1 MNTKKILFG
10 LATVFMLGLA
20 VSFNSVDAE
29 ENNTVTKT
37 FIKKSD
43 MVRTA

>member
-20 VSFNSVDAE
+20 VSFSSNDTD

-37 FIKKSD
+37 FIKKKD
-43 MVRTA
+43 MVRTC